1 MEAVFHIIEFEN
13 SSHGVTVGHS
23 LMRHGVQGRTPD
35 QHLRRLPRKSP
46 RAYPLSEDRLHPK
59 HLRLGQTPPV
69 IANFLLPLFPPYL
82 ADAPQILIANQT
94 LFFAVAMLPDLRI
107 ALRRNRC
114 LGLALTDRLIAI
126 ALVIRTI
133 AADCSISSST

>member
-35 QHLRRLPRKSP
+35 QHLRRLARKSP
-46 RAYPLSEDRLHPK
+46 RAYPLSEARLHPK

-69 IANFLLPLFPPYL
+69 IANFLLPLFSPHL

-94 LFFAVAMLPDLRI
+94 LRFAVAMLPDLRI
-107 ALRRNRC
+107 PLRRYCR
-114 LGLALTDRLIAI
+114 LGFSFADRLITI
-126 ALVIRTI
+126 ALVI
-133 AADCSISSST
+133 